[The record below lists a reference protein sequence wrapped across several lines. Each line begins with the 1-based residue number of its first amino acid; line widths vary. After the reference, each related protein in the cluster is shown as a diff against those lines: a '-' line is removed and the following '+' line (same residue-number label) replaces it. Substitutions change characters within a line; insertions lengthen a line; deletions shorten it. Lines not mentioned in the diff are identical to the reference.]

1 MNILG
6 WRRNA
11 ASRRVRTPTVLQM
24 EAVECG
30 AAALGIVLAHY
41 GRRVALEKLRVECG
55 VSRDGSKAS
64 NVVAAARRQ
73 GLTASGYRREPADLQ
88 KMTLP
93 LIVFWNFNHFLVV
106 EGFGPD
112 KVYLNDPASGPR
124 QVTAAE
130 FDQAFTGVVLEMKP
144 GPDFQPGGDDP
155 SLLRSAFRRL
165 DGSWDSVVLLV
176 LIGLLLVV
184 PGLLVPIFSRIFID
198 EYLIARHDAWVRPLL
213 LGMAVTAVVRALL
226 AGLQTQVLTRLRTKL
241 AVAHSS
247 RFLWH
252 VLRLPVVFFTQR
264 SAGEISSR
272 VVINSKVASLMAG
285 DVAAGVLAVLMV
297 VFYAALMLVFDPAL
311 TALTVAVAGA
321 TVGILRLAARQ
332 RADASLRA
340 QLESGRMGGVSM
352 NGLRSIE
359 SLKATGTDG
368 DFFAKWAGH
377 HAKATNAQQ
386 QLAAASTGLMMLPG
400 LLAALNS
407 VLILAFGGLRVMDG
421 TLSIGSL
428 VAFQSLAASFI
439 APVIRLMDLS
449 TKVQEL
455 GGHMKRLDDVLNY
468 PIDPSFEQTK
478 AAAVEAR
485 PSPAPTG
492 PARLEGELELREV
505 SFGFSPLEPPLI
517 EGLNLRIRPGMRV
530 ALVGPSGCGKSTL
543 SKLVT
548 GLYQPWS
555 GQILFDGRPRSEIA
569 REVMHQSLAIVDQD
583 IMVFE
588 GSLRE
593 NLTMW
598 DETIPEHQIVQAA
611 RDAHIHDVIASRTGG
626 YDSRVQEG
634 GGNFSGGQL
643 QRLELARA
651 LVQNPS
657 ILVLD
662 EATSALDPVSEQIV
676 EDNLR
681 RRGCTC
687 LIVAHRLSSI
697 RDCDEIIVLER
708 GKVVQRGTH
717 DEMKAV
723 DGPYR
728 RLMGE
733 I

>member
-1 MNILG
+1 M
-6 WRRNA
+6 WRRLFRRSA
-11 ASRRVRTPTVLQM
+11 PVRRVHTPTVLQM

-30 AAALGIVLAHY
+30 AAALGIVLGYY
-41 GRRVALEKLRVECG
+41 GKRVALEKLRVECG

-73 GLTASGYRREPADLQ
+73 GLVASGYRREPAQLQ
-88 KMTLP
+88 TMTLP
-93 LIVFWNFNHFLVV
+93 LVVFWNFNHFLVV

-112 KVYLNDPASGPR
+112 TVYLNDPATGPR

-130 FDQAFTGVVLEMKP
+130 FDQSFTGVVLEMKP

-155 SLLRSAFRRL
+155 SVLAAALRRL
-165 DGSWDSVVLLV
+165 EGSWDSVALLV
-176 LIGLLLVV
+176 LIGVLLVV
-184 PGLLVPIFSRIFID
+184 PGLLVPIYSRIFID
-198 EYLIARHDAWVRPLL
+198 EVLIARHDAWVRPLL
-213 LGMAVTAVVRALL
+213 IGMAVTAAVRMAL

-264 SAGEISSR
+264 SAGEVSSR
-272 VVINSKVASLMAG
+272 VVINSQVAHLMAG
-285 DVAAGVLAVLMV
+285 DVAAGVLAVVMV
-297 VFYAALMLVFDPAL
+297 VFYAALMAVFDAAL
-311 TALTVAVAGA
+311 TAVTVIIAVL
-321 TVGILRLAARQ
+321 TVGILRLAARR
-332 RADASLRA
+332 RADASLRMH
-340 QLESGRMGGVSM
+340 LETGRLSGVSM

-377 HAKATNAQQ
+377 YAKATNAQQ
-386 QLAAASTGLMMLPG
+386 QLAAASGGMLLLPG
-400 LLAALNS
+400 LLAGLNS
-407 VLILAFGGLRVMDG
+407 VLILAVGGLRVMDG
-421 TLSIGSL
+421 SLSIGSL

-449 TKVQEL
+449 AKVQEL
-455 GGHMKRLDDVLNY
+455 GGHMKRLDDVLRY
-468 PIDPSFEQTK
+468 PIDPAFTAPGAGAK
-478 AAAVEAR
+478 AGD
-485 PSPAPTG
+485 G
-492 PARLEGELELREV
+492 PARLEGAIELRGV
-505 SFGFSPLEPPLI
+505 SFGFSPLEAPLI
-517 EGLNLRIRPGMRV
+517 QDLNLTIRPGMRV

-555 GQILFDGRPRSEIA
+555 GEILFDGKPRSEIPRA
-569 REVMHQSLAIVDQD
+569 VMQQSLAIVDQE

-588 GSLRE
+588 GTLRD
-593 NLTMW
+593 NLTLW
-598 DETIPEHQIVQAA
+598 DTTIPEPQIVQAA
-611 RDAHIHDVIASRTGG
+611 RDAHIHEVIAQRPGG
-626 YDSRVQEG
+626 YESRVQEG

-643 QRLELARA
+643 QRLEIARA

-657 ILVLD
+657 MLVLD

-717 DEMKAV
+717 DAMKDV